1 MSILIRKAK
10 ESDSEQICKLE
21 QKIFSKNSSLEEIK
35 RQIAFE
41 DVYYFVAV
49 IEKKIIGY
57 LSAKAV
63 LDEVDLWYIA
73 VEPSYRNQGI
83 GSRLMTEFMN
93 LINLNGMQKITLE
106 VRRSN
111 QSAIHLYEKNKFK
124 EISIRKDYYRNPI
137 EDAVILQYAKNED
150 EM

>member
-1 MSILIRKAK
+1 MSILIRKAN
-10 ESDSEQICKLE
+10 ESDSEQICEMEEKF
-21 QKIFSKNSSLEEIK
+21 FSKNSSLEEIK
-35 RQIAFE
+35 GQIALE

-49 IEKKIIGY
+49 IGKKIIGY

-83 GSRLMTEFMN
+83 GSQLMMEFMTLMN
-93 LINLNGMQKITLE
+93 LAGIQKITLE
-106 VRRSN
+106 VRRGN
-111 QSAIHLYEKNKFK
+111 QSAIHLYEKYKFK

-137 EDAVILQYAKNED
+137 EDAVILQYTKNKD
-150 EM
+150 GM